1 MDIFYAVALVRLPS
15 TLETIQIFV
24 YNICTDCYSYG
35 GVDHA
40 KTEMEPE
47 YHLHI

>member
-1 MDIFYAVALVRLPS
+1 MCICVGNYGC
-15 TLETIQIFV
+15 ICG
-24 YNICTDCYSYG
+24 YNICADCYSCG

-40 KTEMEPE
+40 KTEMEFE

>member
-1 MDIFYAVALVRLPS
+1 MKQPCS
-15 TLETIQIFV
+15 LETIQIFV